1 MSKKNN
7 QFITGLVVG
16 AAVTYLLTRPKTS
29 GGGGGVL
36 VIPKTDKDQAPKTIG
51 QRQMPYNPFHYLPG
65 DLGRQLPAIY
75 AL

>member
-16 AAVTYLLTRPKTS
+16 AAVTYLLTRPKTAS
-29 GGGGGVL
+29 GGVL
-36 VIPKTDKDQAPKTIG
+36 VIPKKDIDPAPKTIG

>member
-1 MSKKNN
+1 MSKANN

-16 AAVTYLLTRPKTS
+16 AVATYLLTRKSAAS
-29 GGGGGVL
+29 GGNDGIL
-36 VIPKTDKDQAPKTIG
+36 VAPKKDAKIPKTISQ
-51 QRQMPYNPFHYLPG
+51 QPYNPFHYLPG